1 MRNENQMVPKA
12 VRSLPIASS
21 IIARL
26 TFDDVDQVPDVQSW
40 EQPEALEP
48 NGQVYRAG
56 MRLKLHAFAVST
68 LQQHKVLSPIFFFRP
83 NCYQTESPFHH
94 PTPENTSQSPP
105 NPSQSPPIPLSPAP
119 STSSSS
125 LPRASA
131 DDDDADDDDD
141 DSPPT
146 TTRITTPSPP
156 SPTPSSTH
164 TLLSTPTSHR
174 PRGPTSKFFPW
185 FCAVG
190 RVFRDCRAGGHV

>member
-68 LQQHKVLSPIFFFRP
+68 LLTYKVSSPIFFFGLIAI
-83 NCYQTESPFHH
+83 NLSPHSITLRLKIPH
-94 PTPENTSQSPP
+94 NLLPIPP
-105 NPSQSPPIPLSPAP
+105 NPLPYLSPLHHP
-119 STSSSS
+119 PPPFLFRVRQLMMMMMMLMMMTMMIP
-125 LPRASA
+125 PR
-131 DDDDADDDDD
+131 
-141 DSPPT
+141 
-146 TTRITTPSPP
+146 R
-156 SPTPSSTH
+156 
-164 TLLSTPTSHR
+164 
-174 PRGPTSKFFPW
+174 RGE
-185 FCAVG
+185 
-190 RVFRDCRAGGHV
+190 

>member
-68 LQQHKVLSPIFFFRP
+68 LQQHKVLSPIFFFGLISI
-83 NCYQTESPFHH
+83 NLSPHSITLRLKIPH
-94 PTPENTSQSPP
+94 NLLPIPP
-105 NPSQSPPIPLSPAP
+105 NPLPYLSPLHHP
-119 STSSSS
+119 PPPLLFRMRQLMMMMLMMMMMTMMIP
-125 LPRASA
+125 PR
-131 DDDDADDDDD
+131 
-141 DSPPT
+141 
-146 TTRITTPSPP
+146 R
-156 SPTPSSTH
+156 
-164 TLLSTPTSHR
+164 
-174 PRGPTSKFFPW
+174 RGE
-185 FCAVG
+185 
-190 RVFRDCRAGGHV
+190 